1 MVVNPFW
8 FGVLLTIVGLIVAVL
23 IIAFVNVKR
32 HETEDEVADDVLMDE
47 DAFKKMLSEA
57 VRDALRENIVFGEEI
72 ADKDDETH

>member
-8 FGVLLTIVGLIVAVL
+8 FGVLMTIVGLVVIVI
-23 IIAFVNVKR
+23 IIAFVHVKR
-32 HETEDEVADDVLMDE
+32 QEAEEEAADDVLMDE

>member
-32 HETEDEVADDVLMDE
+32 HEAEDEVADDVLMDE